1 MRDHKGTPN
10 DRDRKVGG
18 KTPAPATARSKTPNK
33 GKAVERRTDVAAP
46 LSAVPHPADDEELG
60 LTEEEILL
68 YRRRV
73 AEGMYNS
80 REVADEVARRM
91 LKRGDV

>member
-1 MRDHKGTPN
+1 MRDDKGTPN
-10 DRDRKVGG
+10 DRDRKARG
-18 KTPAPATARSKTPNK
+18 KMPASGTARSKTPTK
-33 GKAVERRTDVAAP
+33 GKAIERRSDVAAP
-46 LSAVPHPADDEELG
+46 LSAVPHPADAEELG

>member
-1 MRDHKGTPN
+1 MRDDKGTPN
-10 DRDRKVGG
+10 ERERKPRG
-18 KTPAPATARSKTPNK
+18 KASEPMTGRSKTPAK
-33 GKAVERRTDVAAP
+33 GTQSRRADVAAP
-46 LSAVPHPADDEELG
+46 LSAVPHPADAEELG

-91 LKRGDV
+91 LKRGDI

>member
-1 MRDHKGTPN
+1 MRDDKGTPN
-10 DRDRKVGG
+10 DRDRKARG
-18 KTPAPATARSKTPNK
+18 KTPASGIARSKTPSK
-33 GKAVERRTDVAAP
+33 GNAVTRRTDIAAP
-46 LSAVPHPADDEELG
+46 LAAVPHPADAEELG

>member
-1 MRDHKGTPN
+1 MRDDKGAPN
-10 DRDRKVGG
+10 DRDRKVRG
-18 KTPAPATARSKTPNK
+18 KTPASGTARSKTPSK
-33 GKAVERRTDVAAP
+33 GTAVGRSDVAAP
-46 LSAVPHPADDEELG
+46 LSAVPHPADAEELG

-91 LKRGDV
+91 LKRGDI

>member
-1 MRDHKGTPN
+1 MRNDKGTPN
-10 DRDRKVGG
+10 DRDRKARG
-18 KTPAPATARSKTPNK
+18 KTPPPEIARDKTPSTGN
-33 GKAVERRTDVAAP
+33 AVTRPTHIAP
-46 LSAVPHPADDEELG
+46 PLAAVPHPADAEELG

>member
-1 MRDHKGTPN
+1 MRNEKGTERPS
-10 DRDRKVGG
+10 KKAPG
-18 KTPAPATARSKTPNK
+18 KKTA
-33 GKAVERRTDVAAP
+33 VDRRTDVAAP
-46 LSAVPHPADDEELG
+46 LSSVPHPADAEELG
-60 LTEEEILL
+60 LSEEEILL

-73 AEGMYNS
+73 AEGMYNT